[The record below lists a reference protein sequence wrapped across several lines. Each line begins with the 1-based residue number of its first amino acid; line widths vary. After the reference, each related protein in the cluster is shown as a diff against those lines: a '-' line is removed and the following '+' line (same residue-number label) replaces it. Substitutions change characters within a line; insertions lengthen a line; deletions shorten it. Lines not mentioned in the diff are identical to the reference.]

1 MPMQRAKHRH
11 FRNRIDMADRV
22 QVRVIRRRLRLS
34 EPELNRLVDRVGS
47 SIAAI
52 SKEAALRKAVQL
64 SPPRD
69 LPTTAT
75 VAAVSDPGPEKL
87 SEPIP
92 VA

>member
-1 MPMQRAKHRH
+1 MRRTSYRQ
-11 FRNRIDMADRV
+11 FRNRVDMADRV
-22 QVRVIRRRLRLS
+22 QVRVIKRRLRLS

-64 SPPRD
+64 SAPRD
-69 LPTTAT
+69 LPATAT
-75 VAAVSDPGPEKL
+75 VAAVSDPEPEKP

>member
-1 MPMQRAKHRH
+1 MSMQRAKYRH
-11 FRNRIDMADRV
+11 FRNRVDMADHV

-34 EPELNRLVDRVGS
+34 EPELNKLVDRVGN

-69 LPTTAT
+69 LPATATVAT
-75 VAAVSDPGPEKL
+75 VAAVSDPEAGK
-87 SEPIP
+87 
-92 VA
+92 AF